1 MESKIINLFSKGDT
15 VYIRN
20 NPCKVLKVG
29 KPISPVGEPKTD
41 LYIYIVRK

>member
-1 MESKIINLFSKGDT
+1 MEQRIINLFSMGDI
-15 VYIRN
+15 VHIWN
-20 NPCKVLKVG
+20 NVCKILEVG

>member
-41 LYIYIVRK
+41 LYLYIVRK